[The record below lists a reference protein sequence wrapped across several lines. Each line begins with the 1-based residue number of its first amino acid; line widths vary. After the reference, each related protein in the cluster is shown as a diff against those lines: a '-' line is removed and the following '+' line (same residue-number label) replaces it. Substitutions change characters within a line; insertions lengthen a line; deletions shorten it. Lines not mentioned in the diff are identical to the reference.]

1 MENEDNSKDQVS
13 EMAEIMNVN
22 ETTPNLR
29 TCIVHTEDDPGEIKI
44 ITCDI
49 LK

>member
-1 MENEDNSKDQVS
+1 MENEENFKDQVT
-13 EMAEIMNVN
+13 EMAELTDVN

-29 TCIVHTEDDPGEIKI
+29 TCLVQTEDDPSEMKT

-49 LK
+49 MK